1 VLLWQSYT
9 NLGVDEKNQ
18 IDLLRVLPGGVV
30 GLKAVVSEFHSLGVT
45 VLFPWNHWG
54 NTTGAIHQKKRKRRK
69 GHALSHHSSPTLTPT
84 LFLEL
89 CKKPSTIAS
98 LLTTISNSIGVH
110 MCISLN
116 KRSY

>member
-1 VLLWQSYT
+1 MLLWQSYT

-54 NTTGAIHQKKRKRRK
+54 NTTGAIHKKKRKRRK
-69 GHALSHHSSPTLTPT
+69 GHALSHHSSLTLTPT

-89 CKKPSTIAS
+89 CKKTKYNRLVADNYFQFHRR
-98 LLTTISNSIGVH
+98 THVH
-110 MCISLN
+110 FP
-116 KRSY
+116 

>member
-1 VLLWQSYT
+1 MLLWQSYT

-54 NTTGAIHQKKRKRRK
+54 NTTGAIHQKKKKKEERARS
-69 GHALSHHSSPTLTPT
+69 LSPLITD
-84 LFLEL
+84 
-89 CKKPSTIAS
+89 
-98 LLTTISNSIGVH
+98 
-110 MCISLN
+110 
-116 KRSY
+116 SYPNLVP

>member
-1 VLLWQSYT
+1 MLLWQSYT

-54 NTTGAIHQKKRKRRK
+54 NTTGAIHKKKKEKEERARS
-69 GHALSHHSSPTLTPT
+69 LSPLITD
-84 LFLEL
+84 
-89 CKKPSTIAS
+89 
-98 LLTTISNSIGVH
+98 
-110 MCISLN
+110 
-116 KRSY
+116 SYPNLVP